1 MLDKVA
7 WPEIAERYAF
17 KESEPYLLTYSV
29 EYGKEDSYIK
39 HYAKQI
45 AEKKGLKLYH
55 ITYGGKPF
63 DNYYDK
69 VFTYATPDQFLN
81 LMLHAS
87 FIVVSSFHGTA
98 FSINFNKPFI
108 TVSPKKFNSRVM
120 SLLQITGLESRVV
133 TDASRSFDS
142 FGDIDYLSVNKILD
156 RERKKSLA
164 ILNKMLC

>member
-1 MLDKVA
+1 
-7 WPEIAERYAF
+7 
-17 KESEPYLLTYSV
+17 
-29 EYGKEDSYIK
+29 
-39 HYAKQI
+39 
-45 AEKKGLKLYH
+45 
-55 ITYGGKPF
+55 
-63 DNYYDK
+63 
-69 VFTYATPDQFLN
+69 
-81 LMLHAS
+81 MLHAS

-164 ILNKMLC
+164 ILNKMLKA